1 VKIGITCYPTY
12 GGSGVVAT
20 ELGMAL
26 AMRGHEVHFVSYEV
40 PVRLQQFVENVYYH
54 AVEVPGYPLFKYP
67 PYCLALASKMH
78 DITLEHG
85 LDLLH
90 VHYAIP
96 HALSAFLARQMLGQ
110 SPLRIVTTLHGT
122 DVVLV
127 GADSSYKSITRFG
140 LQASDGVT
148 AVSEYL
154 KRETLKLLEGNYD
167 IEVIPNFVD
176 TSKFVP
182 RDNAKA
188 RRCFARPEE
197 RIVAHLS
204 NFRPLK
210 RIVDNIEVFARIRAK
225 IPARLMMIGDG
236 PDFYKADR
244 RAREL
249 GLKKDVFFLGAQQGV
264 ADLLSLADI
273 FLLPSEFESF
283 GLSNIEAM
291 SCGVPVIST
300 TGSGIEESVT
310 DGVEGF
316 LCRAG
321 DVDSMAERALRI
333 LTDGEV
339 RARMGKAARKRVEEN
354 YEQENIVT
362 LYERFYEKTLRRRQ
376 DHGT

>member
-1 VKIGITCYPTY
+1 
-12 GGSGVVAT
+12 VVAT

-26 AMRGHEVHFVSYEV
+26 AQRGHEVHFVAYEV

-67 PYCLALASKMH
+67 PYCLALASRMH
-78 DITLEHG
+78 DVVLESR

-96 HALSAFLARQMLGQ
+96 HAVSAYLARQMLKDK
-110 SPLRIVTTLHGT
+110 SLKIVTTLHGT
-122 DVVLV
+122 DIVLV
-127 GADSSYKSITRFG
+127 GADSSYKSITRYG
-140 LQASDGVT
+140 VEVSDGVT

-154 KRETLKLLEGNYD
+154 KRETNRLFEADYG

-176 TSKFVP
+176 TEKFAP
-182 RDNAKA
+182 RENQAG

-197 RIVAHLS
+197 RILAHVS

-210 RIVDNIEVFARIRAK
+210 RVVDIIEIFARVRAK
-225 IPARLMMIGDG
+225 IPARLLMIGDG
-236 PDFYKADR
+236 PDFHKAEK

-249 GLKKDVFFLGAQQGV
+249 GLRKDIFFLGGQQGV
-264 ADLLSLADI
+264 SDLLQLADL

-300 TGSGIEESVT
+300 QGSGIEESVT
-310 DGVEGF
+310 DGAEGF
-316 LCRAG
+316 LCKVG
-321 DVDSMAERALRI
+321 DVETMAERALRI
-333 LTDGEV
+333 LTDGEL
-339 RARMGKAARKRVEEN
+339 RARMGKAARKRVAEN
-354 YEQENIVT
+354 YEKDKVVGV
-362 LYERFYEKTLRRRQ
+362 YEKFYEKTLGR
-376 DHGT
+376 